1 MHYYKKTELM
11 NKHRLTI
18 SFLTLIILTIAAQG
32 QEDPIDHFK
41 VNKNIVD
48 VYFYDPLEAISKIE
62 NFSLKSDKEKSDA
75 LDNYLHNHALYLF
88 VLTDSKTKDI
98 TYFCIRGNPEKINT
112 KMFYKV
118 EVIQG
123 IKNIPFNPN
132 TDSYS
137 DKVVK
142 LIDKVNCSGNLF
154 ESSPIFSKP
163 ENKDKVG
170 NGIQLYGYFRRVQP
184 YSEIK
189 ISMTNIIE
197 QHGQEK

>member
-1 MHYYKKTELM
+1 M
-11 NKHRLTI
+11 NKLRPTI
-18 SFLTLIILTIAAQG
+18 SILTLIILTIAAHG
-32 QEDPIDHFK
+32 QADPIDHFK
-41 VNKNIVD
+41 VKKNYVD
-48 VYFYDPLEAISKIE
+48 VYFYDPLEALSKIE
-62 NFSLKSDKEKSDA
+62 NFSFKSDKEKSDA

-88 VLTDSKTKDI
+88 VLIDSKTKDI
-98 TYFCIRGNPEKINT
+98 TYFCIRGNPEKMNT

-123 IKNIPFNPN
+123 ITNNPFDPN
-132 TDSYS
+132 TDNYS
-137 DKVVK
+137 NKVVK
-142 LIDKVNCSGNLF
+142 VIDKVNCGGTLF
-154 ESSPIFSKP
+154 ESSSLFSKP

-197 QHGQEK
+197 QYEQE

>member
-1 MHYYKKTELM
+1 MHYYKYKTM
-11 NKHRLTI
+11 NRLRLTI
-18 SFLTLIILTIAAQG
+18 SILTLIVLTISALG
-32 QEDPIDHFK
+32 QENSIDHFK
-41 VNKNIVD
+41 VKKNKID
-48 VYFYDPLEAISKIE
+48 VYFYDPFEALSKSE
-62 NFSLKSDKEKSDA
+62 NFSSKSDKEKSDA

-88 VLTDSKTKDI
+88 VLNDAKTKDI
-98 TYFCIRGNPEKINT
+98 TYFCIRGNPEKVNT

-123 IKNIPFNPN
+123 VTNSPFNPN

-142 LIDKVNCSGNLF
+142 VIDKVNCGGTLF
-154 ESSPIFSKP
+154 ENSAIFSKP

-184 YSEIK
+184 FSEIRT
-189 ISMTNIIE
+189 SMTSIIE
-197 QHGQEK
+197 QYLQEK

>member
-1 MHYYKKTELM
+1 MQKIS
-11 NKHRLTI
+11 LTI
-18 SFLTLIILTIAAQG
+18 SIITLIILTISAQG
-32 QEDPIDHFK
+32 QENSIDHFK
-41 VNKNIVD
+41 VKKNKVD
-48 VYFYDPLEAISKIE
+48 VYFYDPLEAFSKIE
-62 NFSLKSDKEKSDA
+62 NFSTKSAKEKSDL

-88 VLTDSKTKDI
+88 MLTDSKTKDI
-98 TYFCIRGNPEKINT
+98 TYFCIRGNPEKIDT

-123 IKNIPFNPN
+123 ITSSSFNPN

-137 DKVVK
+137 DKIVK
-142 LIDKVNCSGNLF
+142 IIDKVNCGGTLF
-154 ESSPIFSKP
+154 ESSAIFSRP

-189 ISMTNIIE
+189 TSMTDIIE
-197 QHGQEK
+197 QLRQKE

>member
-1 MHYYKKTELM
+1 MKKI
-11 NKHRLTI
+11 RLTI
-18 SFLTLIILTIAAQG
+18 SILTLITLTISAKG
-32 QEDPIDHFK
+32 QENSIDHFNVEK
-41 VNKNIVD
+41 NKVD
-48 VYFYDPLEAISKIE
+48 VYFYDPLEALSKLE
-62 NFSLKSDKEKSDA
+62 NFSSKSDKEKSEA

-98 TYFCIRGNPEKINT
+98 TYLCIRGNPEKNDT

-123 IKNIPFNPN
+123 ITSGSLNPN

-142 LIDKVNCSGNLF
+142 VIDKVNCGGTLF
-154 ESSPIFSKP
+154 ESSAIFARP

-189 ISMTNIIE
+189 TSMTNIIE
-197 QHGQEK
+197 QL